1 VRQGRDG
8 DCYLMAALC
17 GLGNMEGLIDK
28 VCVARD
34 EVVGVYGFVF
44 HRGEAI
50 SDYLTALVELGS
62 PARSGPGDPNPV
74 RAFANST
81 ARFHLD

>member
-1 VRQGRDG
+1 
-8 DCYLMAALC
+8 MAALC

-50 SDYLTALVELGS
+50 SDCLKALLDRES
-62 PARSGPGDPNPV
+62 PRPFLA
-74 RAFANST
+74 
-81 ARFHLD
+81 